1 MISSCFLR
9 LDFLYPGNSNHN
21 NCCCCTLH
29 RFSSVSSFPLPLVCV
44 CASRL
49 PPTSGSGQPARSL
62 PHSLVR
68 VLKTLLARC
77 HGKRFYNKSSINGS
91 QRPRD
96 KRESIAWRGLYRDTC
111 HPHSLSTPADNR
123 GESSSLHSS

>member
-29 RFSSVSSFPLPLVCV
+29 RFSSASSFSLPLVCV
-44 CASRL
+44 CARIAFL
-49 PPTSGSGQPARSL
+49 PLPDPVSL
-62 PHSLVR
+62 HVLFPHSLVC

-77 HGKRFYNKSSINGS
+77 HGKRYYNKSSINGS

-96 KRESIAWRGLYRDTC
+96 KRESIAWRG
-111 HPHSLSTPADNR
+111 R
-123 GESSSLHSS
+123 GVSGHVPPPLT